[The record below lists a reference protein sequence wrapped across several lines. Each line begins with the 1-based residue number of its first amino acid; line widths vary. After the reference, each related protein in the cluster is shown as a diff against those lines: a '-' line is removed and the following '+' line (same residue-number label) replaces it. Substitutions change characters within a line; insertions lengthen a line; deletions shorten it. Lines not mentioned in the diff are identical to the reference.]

1 MTSDQQRAAIKA
13 MIERHTKTVSTSKE
27 AAREFLVKGG
37 FYTTEGKLA
46 EQYGGE
52 KKKSA

>member
-1 MTSDQQRAAIKA
+1 VTSDQQRAAIKA
-13 MIERHTKTVSTSKE
+13 MIDRHTKTVSTSKE
-27 AAREFLVKGG
+27 AARDFLIKGG
-37 FYTTEGKLA
+37 FYTKEGHLA